1 MRYPPEQL
9 IHHFRLMTTIRD
21 FEDALSDL
29 FATGVIGGTSHFCL
43 GQEACAVGAVAALQP
58 SDLVTSNHRGHGH
71 FIAKGADP
79 GRMMA
84 ELMGKQDGYS
94 HGRGGSQHMADF
106 SIGFLG
112 SNGITGGMIPV
123 ATGAALTQKIKN
135 TARVVLCFFGDGACA
150 QGAFHEA
157 LNMGAIWQLPIVYF
171 IENNLYAMSTSVA
184 ENFRRTDL
192 AGFADSYTI
201 PGMTVDGNDYFAV
214 REAVA
219 EATANARAGNGPT
232 LIEAQTYRL
241 CGHSKSD
248 QCEYRSAAEEAQWA
262 ARDPLLRMRQQLISL
277 NILDEKGADEV
288 AKQAAAAIRRAV
300 SFAESS
306 PEPDPAAV
314 TCGILSGSYPQAL

>member
-1 MRYPPEQL
+1 MKYPPEEL
-9 IHHFRLMTTIRD
+9 VHHYRLMVTIRD

-29 FATGVIGGTSHFCL
+29 FARGAIGGTAHLCR
-43 GQEACAVGAVAALQP
+43 GQEACAVGAVAALKP

-79 GRMMA
+79 GRLMA
-84 ELMGKQDGYS
+84 ELMGKRDGYS

-123 ATGAALTQKIKN
+123 ATGAALTQKIKD
-135 TARVVLCFFGDGACA
+135 TGRVVLCFLGDGACA

-157 LNMGAIWQLPIVYF
+157 VNMGSIWQLPIVYF
-171 IENNLYAMSTSVA
+171 IENNLYAMSTPVA
-184 ENFRRTDL
+184 ENFRREDL
-192 AGFADSYTI
+192 AGLADSYAI

-214 REAVA
+214 REAVT
-219 EATANARAGNGPT
+219 EAVGSARAGDGPT

-248 QCEYRSAAEEAQWA
+248 QCEYRSAEQEAQWA
-262 ARDPLLRMRQQLISL
+262 ARDPLPHMRQQLISL
-277 NILDEKGADEV
+277 GVLDERAADEV
-288 AKQAAAAIRRAV
+288 EKRAAVEVGRAV
-300 SFAESS
+300 SFADSS
-306 PEPDPAAV
+306 PEPDPATVGQGVFA
-314 TCGILSGSYPQAL
+314 GSYPQDP